1 MEAVDM
7 SEAELCDFR
16 EGEELEMS
24 VDSSDTAE
32 LYASSLGAGGGS
44 DIGRGSNGV
53 HVQGP
58 TAERPTAERGRC
70 ALEVDSSM
78 NWP

>member
-1 MEAVDM
+1 MGGTWVIIVTWEEVREDRMEAVDM

-53 HVQGP
+53 HVQGG
-58 TAERPTAERGRC
+58 A
-70 ALEVDSSM
+70 
-78 NWP
+78 